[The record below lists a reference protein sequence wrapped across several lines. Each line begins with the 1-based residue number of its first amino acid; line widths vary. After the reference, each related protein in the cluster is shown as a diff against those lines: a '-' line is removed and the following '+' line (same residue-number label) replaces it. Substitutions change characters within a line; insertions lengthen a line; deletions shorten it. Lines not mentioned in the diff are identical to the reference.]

1 MYHTTFTS
9 IIYKKKNCISL
20 CLIWASKQ
28 PIYQQWNYKF
38 KAKAKPNK
46 KKLTKLRKQ
55 QNQIQKKKP
64 RHKNTKNP
72 KNKNLNLPSLISA
85 WTRWRRVVVLPA
97 NIGPTITWISP
108 DEEER
113 EDFEW
118 THRVWIGK
126 FEGTEI
132 IEGFRGK

>member
-1 MYHTTFTS
+1 MYHTTLTS
-9 IIYKKKNCISL
+9 ITYKFFFCISL

-28 PIYQQWNYKF
+28 PKYQQWNYKF
-38 KAKAKPNK
+38 KAKPNK
-46 KKLTKLRKQ
+46 KSSKKYTNNKIKFKQ
-55 QNQIQKKKP
+55 RNQIIKAQNK
-64 RHKNTKNP
+64 P
-72 KNKNLNLPSLISA
+72 KNRNLNLPSLISA

-126 FEGTEI
+126 FEGSEI